1 MTRILIVDD
10 ETFLLQ
16 GLGKA
21 LESSATAVKVVETG
35 SEALQEITSAPYH
48 LCFLD
53 INLPDINGMEVLKK
67 IMELSPGT
75 KVVMMTGGVIT
86 SGMQE
91 CIERNAYMFL
101 TKPFDLLQV
110 KMLARQIIG
119 GAT

>member
-10 ETFLLQ
+10 EACLLQ

-21 LESSATAVKVVETG
+21 LESSATAVKAVETG
-35 SEALQEITSAPYH
+35 TAALQEITSAPYQ

-53 INLPDINGMEVLKK
+53 IGLPDIDGIEVLKK
-67 IMELSPGT
+67 IMELSPRT
-75 KVVMMTGGVIT
+75 KVVMMTAGVVT
-86 SGMQE
+86 SSMQE

-110 KMLARQIIG
+110 KMLARRIRDE
-119 GAT
+119 AT